1 MVVLGGV
8 EISVPSAN
16 AKGAGSMRVIAGDAH
31 GRRIEAPRG
40 LNTRPATARVRASI
54 FSRLSARFDM
64 SGARV
69 LDLFAGSGSL
79 GLEALSRGAA
89 SATFVDTARTATN
102 SIQKNLRTFGFEM
115 RGRLVSRDVMSA
127 LAGLGA
133 AHERFDLVFVD
144 PPYANDITAEVLAAL
159 VQFDLSAPR
168 GWTVARQAEGA
179 VAPATPEGLE
189 CVSEATLGDHRIILY
204 RRLEKPPA

>member
-1 MVVLGGV
+1 
-8 EISVPSAN
+8 
-16 AKGAGSMRVIAGDAH
+16 MRVIAGEAH
-31 GRRIEAPRG
+31 GRRIDAPRG

-102 SIQKNLRTFGFEM
+102 AILKNLRTFGFQA
-115 RGRLVSRDVMSA
+115 RGRIVAKNVMTA
-127 LAGLGA
+127 LAALGA
-133 AHERFDLVFVD
+133 AHERFDLVFIEA
-144 PPYANDITAEVLAAL
+144 PYANDITAEVLAAL
-159 VQFDLSAPR
+159 VQFDLNAPR
-168 GWTVARQAEGA
+168 GWTVARQAGDA
-179 VAPATPEGLE
+179 VAPAAPDGLE
-189 CVSEATLGDHRIILY
+189 CISEATVGDHRIILY
-204 RRLEKPPA
+204 RRLEKPPTWSRAAVP